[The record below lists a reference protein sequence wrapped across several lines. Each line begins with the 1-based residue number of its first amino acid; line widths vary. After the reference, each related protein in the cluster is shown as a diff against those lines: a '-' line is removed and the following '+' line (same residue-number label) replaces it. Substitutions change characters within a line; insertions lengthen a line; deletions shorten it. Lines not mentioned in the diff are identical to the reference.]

1 MDATI
6 VMGVNQDIYDPATMN
21 IVSNA
26 SCTTNCL
33 APFAKVLNDSFGI
46 KRGLMNTIHA
56 YTNDQKIL
64 DVHHK
69 DFRRSRA
76 AALSMIPTST
86 GAAKAV
92 GLVLP
97 SLQGKLDG
105 FATRVPTPTGLD
117 GRPYGRAREGRDRR
131 PRSTPR

>member
-1 MDATI
+1 
-6 VMGVNQDIYDPATMN
+6 MGVNQDVYDPATMN

-69 DFRRSRA
+69 DLRRSRA
-76 AALSMIPTST
+76 AALFHDSHLH
-86 GAAKAV
+86 GCC
-92 GLVLP
+92 
-97 SLQGKLDG
+97 QG
-105 FATRVPTPTGLD
+105 
-117 GRPYGRAREGRDRR
+117 RR
-131 PRSTPR
+131 PGAS